1 MFNLKCVIYKMK
13 KYIKTLFLL
22 LITGFLLGSCDKF
35 LDVMPDNRTMLDSP
49 QKIKDLLVTS
59 YPTTNYALIAELSAD
74 NLIDN
79 RAENS
84 LLKVD
89 AYDRMDTELFEWL
102 DVASSTGTDS
112 PYFVWEGYYQSIAA
126 ANQVLQ
132 AIDQLTASG
141 DATNMDAQRGEAL
154 ILRAYC
160 HFMLVNIFAKPYKD
174 ANLSKNDLGITYM
187 TKPETEVLVQYER
200 NSVAE
205 VYELITKDIEE
216 GYPLINNE
224 SYNVPKYHF
233 TKAAT
238 AAFASQF
245 YLYKRDYDKVIQYAN
260 AVLGEGDPS
269 SLLRSWTKVYSNPE
283 AEGLDYVSAESPAN
297 LLLVPT
303 YSVYNRRFA
312 RYRYSLNGS
321 TLNYTVSGSGPTWN
335 GRPPFLGGWV
345 WTYGQEYGLIIPK
358 VDEMFEYTDK
368 VARIGYPHIIRT
380 EFTTDDVLLNRAEAK
395 VMKNDIAGAVTDLQY
410 WNKSHKNV
418 TVLTQANIR
427 TFYIPTRTGF
437 VHKFNNLG
445 LSPEFIISDEQKPF
459 IDCVLHFRRLE
470 RIFEGH
476 RWFDVKRYGIEITR
490 KVGREKREISLTYD
504 DARRAIQIPLD
515 VIGAGLEPNPR
526 LEPPK
531 DENLTLTR
539 VD

>member
-1 MFNLKCVIYKMK
+1 MK
-13 KYIKTLFLL
+13 KYIKNIFLL
-22 LITGFLLGSCDKF
+22 LIIGSLLGACDRF

-59 YPTTNYALIAELSAD
+59 YPTINYALIAELSAD

-132 AIDQLTASG
+132 AIDQLAASG

-160 HFMLVNIFAKPYKD
+160 HFMLANIFAKPFKD

-187 TKPETEVLVQYER
+187 TKPETEVLVHYER

-205 VYELITKDIEE
+205 VYELIAKDIEE
-216 GYPLINNE
+216 GYPLISDE

-233 TKAAT
+233 TKAAS

-245 YLYKRDYDKVIQYAN
+245 YLYKRNYDKVIQYAN
-260 AVLGEGDPS
+260 VVLGEGDPS

-283 AEGLDYVSAESPAN
+283 AEGLDYVSAELPAN

-303 YSVYNRRFA
+303 YSLYNRRFI

-321 TLNYTVSGSGPTWN
+321 TLNHTVNGSGPTWS
-335 GRPPFLGGWV
+335 GRPPFLSGWI

-395 VMKNDIAGAVTDLQY
+395 IMKNDTVGAVIDLQY

-418 TVLTQANIR
+418 TTLTHANIKS
-427 TFYIPTRTGF
+427 FYVPTRTGF
-437 VHKFNNLG
+437 VQKFNNLG
-445 LSPEFIISDEQKPF
+445 LSPEFIVSEEQKPF

-490 KVGREKREISLTYD
+490 KVGRERREISLTYD

-531 DENLTLTR
+531 DGNLTLTR